1 MRYMGLVIMDPNQGP
16 PPQALM
22 DAMEVYVGKNAADG
36 IYLDGG
42 GLGQGENRI
51 GYQVRSGQMSS
62 TDGPFTEGKEIIGG
76 YAMLEYRN
84 HAEAVE
90 GARSFTEL
98 HREHWPEWEG
108 RVELHLIEG
117 PEATGCPV
125 GEQEPG
131 A

>member
-1 MRYMGLVIMDPNQGP
+1 
-16 PPQALM
+16 
-22 DAMEVYVGKNAADG
+22 
-36 IYLDGG
+36 
-42 GLGQGENRI
+42 
-51 GYQVRSGQMSS
+51 MST
-62 TDGPFTEGKEIIGG
+62 TDGPFTEAKEIIGG

-108 RVELHLIEG
+108 RVEMHLIEG
-117 PEATGCPV
+117 PETTGCPS
-125 GEQEPG
+125 GGPEPG